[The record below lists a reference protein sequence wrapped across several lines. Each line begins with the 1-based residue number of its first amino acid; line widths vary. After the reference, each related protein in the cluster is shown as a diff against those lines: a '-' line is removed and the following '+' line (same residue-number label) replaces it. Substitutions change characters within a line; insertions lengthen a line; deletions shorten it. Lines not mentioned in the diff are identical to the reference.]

1 MPRAEPGSWF
11 FALGMENQSGERYA
25 PSLLQLLREVSE
37 QNNQLCREGCLEPWL
52 ENVLRARKMISA
64 LNTTLC
70 WSFHLWDK
78 RCSSPSLQSMLEHK
92 PLQTV
97 LVTSVST
104 DLATQYHCQYL
115 HCTRLTLC
123 YLLLPH
129 SGSDSPAAHQCLP
142 TYIKTSAP
150 QHSAAAQCLA
160 PPGGPMLITHTSL
173 ACPYFF
179 RDGISLPWN
188 PFYGLTSAQECTIHS
203 CVPGLTLSANHV
215 CILHAG
221 STPHLSFTPCT
232 LKPSNSQ
239 ISLYY

>member
-37 QNNQLCREGCLEPWL
+37 QNNWLCREGCLEPWL
-52 ENVLRARKMISA
+52 ENLLRARKMISA

-104 DLATQYHCQYL
+104 DLATQYYCQYL

-142 TYIKTSAP
+142 TYIKTSALSSSSVSRSSWWP
-150 QHSAAAQCLA
+150 HADN
-160 PPGGPMLITHTSL
+160 
-173 ACPYFF
+173 PYKLGMPVLLQ
-179 RDGISLPWN
+179 RWH
-188 PFYGLTSAQECTIHS
+188 LTSMEPILWAYQCTGMHNTQL
-203 CVPGLTLSANHV
+203 CARTNPV
-215 CILHAG
+215 C
-221 STPHLSFTPCT
+221 
-232 LKPSNSQ
+232 
-239 ISLYY
+239 